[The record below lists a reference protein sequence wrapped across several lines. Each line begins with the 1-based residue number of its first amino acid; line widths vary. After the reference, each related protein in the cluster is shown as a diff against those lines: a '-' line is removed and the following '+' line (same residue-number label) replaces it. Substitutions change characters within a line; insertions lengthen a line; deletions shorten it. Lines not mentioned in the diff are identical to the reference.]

1 MVLWKI
7 KDVMIT
13 EVITVD
19 VNTNLR
25 KAVERMNS
33 HEIGCLIVLEKGSY
47 VGILTERDVLKR
59 IVAEAR
65 NPEKT
70 VVGDVMSKPLVVV
83 NPESS
88 LEEAVNLMIE
98 KRIKKLPVIENRKL
112 VGLVTMTEI
121 ARVHPE
127 MVKYIQT
134 LAAKYDLPKRM
145 EKVIRYYVS

>member
-1 MVLWKI
+1 MLWKI

-25 KAVERMNS
+25 KAVKRMNS

-59 IVAEAR
+59 IVAESR
-65 NPEKT
+65 NPEET
-70 VVGDVMSKPLVVV
+70 IVGDVMSKPLVVV
-83 NPESS
+83 NPEST
-88 LEEAVNLMIE
+88 LEEAINLMIE
-98 KRIKKLPVIENRKL
+98 KKIKKLPVIEKRKL

-121 ARVHPE
+121 ARVHPD

-134 LAAKYDLPKRM
+134 LAEKYDLPKRM

>member
-19 VNTNLR
+19 VNTDLR

-65 NPEKT
+65 NPEET
-70 VVGDVMSKPLVVV
+70 MVGDVMSKPLVVV

-88 LEEAVNLMIE
+88 LEEAINLMIE
-98 KRIKKLPVIENRKL
+98 KKIKKLPVIENRKL

-127 MVKYIQT
+127 MVK
-134 LAAKYDLPKRM
+134 
-145 EKVIRYYVS
+145 

>member
-1 MVLWKI
+1 
-7 KDVMIT
+7 MIT

-25 KAVERMNS
+25 KAVKRMNS

-65 NPEKT
+65 NPEET
-70 VVGDVMSKPLVVV
+70 IVGDVMSKPLVVV
-83 NPESS
+83 NPEST
-88 LEEAVNLMIE
+88 LEEAINLMIE
-98 KRIKKLPVIENRKL
+98 KKIKKLPVIEKRKL

-121 ARVHPE
+121 ARIHPD

-134 LAAKYDLPKRM
+134 LAEKYDLPKRM

>member
-1 MVLWKI
+1 MVLGKI

-65 NPEKT
+65 NPEET
-70 VVGDVMSKPLVVV
+70 MVGDVMSKPLVVV

-88 LEEAVNLMIE
+88 LEEAINLMIE
-98 KRIKKLPVIENRKL
+98 KKIKKLPVIENRKL